1 MMSSENEFFDDVQKT
16 APSSTVQDPTP
27 VAEVEEASTET
38 APKKK
43 TKRILD
49 PENYIQLDW
58 IVRHGRFMLFLFFI
72 IILYIFNSHYSVKT
86 QFSIKKLDEEIK
98 ELNSEYIILKSEI
111 MNLSKQSEVAKMV
124 EADSL
129 KIITTPPTPLAPFQ
143 SEQP

>member
-1 MMSSENEFFDDVQKT
+1 MGLENEFFDDVQKT
-16 APSSTVQDPTP
+16 APSTPVQEPTP
-27 VAEVEEASTET
+27 VAEAEDASAEA

-43 TKRILD
+43 SKRILD
-49 PENYIQLDW
+49 PENYIRLDW
-58 IVRHGRFMLFLFFI
+58 MVRHGRFMIFLFFV

-98 ELNSEYIILKSEI
+98 ELNSENIILKSEI

-143 SEQP
+143 TEQP

>member
-1 MMSSENEFFDDVQKT
+1 MSLENEFFDDVQKT
-16 APSSTVQDPTP
+16 APQQPMADVPP
-27 VAEVEEASTET
+27 MVEEDHNTENA

-43 TKRILD
+43 PKRILD

-58 IVRHGRFMLFLFFI
+58 IARHGKFMIFLFFI
-72 IILYIFNSHYSVKT
+72 VILYIFNSHYSVKT

-129 KIITTPPTPLAPFQ
+129 KIITAPPIPLAPFQ
-143 SEQP
+143 PEQP

>member
-1 MMSSENEFFDDVQKT
+1 MENQEIDCLRKFLIYYQTIKEVKFLLFFYLK
-16 APSSTVQDPTP
+16 
-27 VAEVEEASTET
+27 
-38 APKKK
+38 
-43 TKRILD
+43 L
-49 PENYIQLDW
+49 
-58 IVRHGRFMLFLFFI
+58 MLFLFFI

>member
-1 MMSSENEFFDDVQKT
+1 MGLENEFFDDVQKT
-16 APSSTVQDPTP
+16 APSTPVQEPTP
-27 VAEVEEASTET
+27 VAEAEDASAEA

-43 TKRILD
+43 SKRILD
-49 PENYIQLDW
+49 PENYIRLDW
-58 IVRHGRFMLFLFFI
+58 MVRHGRFMIFLFFV

-143 SEQP
+143 IEQP